1 MSYIALG
8 LGVLLFLASTVE
20 NHNTD
25 ESAPAQKQSSRNQY
39 KDGET
44 NVNPQA
50 SNPQNDIKA
59 FAVREDLKLDQ
70 QQSDSLKASKEKLE
84 REVAG
89 VNNTGQNNDIAAP
102 IF

>member
-1 MSYIALG
+1 M
-8 LGVLLFLASTVE
+8 
-20 NHNTD
+20 N
-25 ESAPAQKQSSRNQY
+25 AP
-39 KDGET
+39 
-44 NVNPQA
+44 V

-59 FAVREDLKLDQ
+59 FAVREDLRLDQ

-84 REVAG
+84 KEVAG